1 MKMTKKRAHFLRHL
15 QHLNDASF
23 VEWATA
29 TRADVKF
36 LEKQIGHFA
45 KHKWIEEFLRGSSS
59 FYRVTKLGKRLL
71 REYDEAH
78 EIKPWIEEKAT

>member
-23 VEWATA
+23 VEWVAA
-29 TRADVKF
+29 TRGDVKF
-36 LEKQIGHFA
+36 LEKQIGHFTE
-45 KHKWIEEFLRGSSS
+45 HKWVEVFERAGTTFYL
-59 FYRVTKLGKRLL
+59 YRVTKLGKRML

-78 EIKPWIEEKAT
+78 EIQP